1 MSISSVSSATPAYQ
15 PPQQDPTRQSF
26 QQLTQALQSG
36 DLASAQAAYTTLIQ
50 NQPAQGANGASN
62 SRNPFQQGLA
72 SIGTALQ
79 SGNLSGAQQALQTL
93 QGQMKGAHHGHHHHH
108 GSAGQSQQQTGSA
121 SSSATSTTSSAPTAS
136 SPSVSLI
143 A

>member
-1 MSISSVSSATPAYQ
+1 MSISSVSSTTPAYQ

-36 DLASAQAAYTTLIQ
+36 DLASAQGAYTTLIQ

-62 SRNPFQQGLA
+62 SSNPFQQGLA
-72 SIGTALQ
+72 SIGAALQ

-108 GSAGQSQQQTGSA
+108 GAGQSQQAGSA
-121 SSSATSTTSSAPTAS
+121 SSSTTSTTSSAPTAS
-136 SPSVSLI
+136 SPSVSVI